1 MINSFVIKR
10 DSYLIFYCATKKF
23 YSHLLAMTLA
33 EEDEKRFEREK
44 EWEDFK
50 NNRLGAGGDSTTSGQ
65 LTE

>member
-1 MINSFVIKR
+1 
-10 DSYLIFYCATKKF
+10 
-23 YSHLLAMTLA
+23 MTLA

-50 NNRLGAGGDSTTSGQ
+50 NNSLGAGGDSLRPGQ

>member
-1 MINSFVIKR
+1 MIRILFVIILLKM
-10 DSYLIFYCATKKF
+10 

>member
-1 MINSFVIKR
+1 
-10 DSYLIFYCATKKF
+10 
-23 YSHLLAMTLA
+23 MTLA

>member
-1 MINSFVIKR
+1 MDYSSRSAPFVYDLLCYI
-10 DSYLIFYCATKKF
+10 II
-23 YSHLLAMTLA
+23 YSLLLAMTLA

-50 NNRLGAGGDSTTSGQ
+50 NHRLGAGGDSIRPGQ